1 MRLTALNRT
10 QRLPTALPDVQKSR
24 FRRSESLL
32 ILVDTEVLFE
42 LLSTALNGREHAG
55 NRSEWRRSIDC

>member
-1 MRLTALNRT
+1 MRSTALNRV
-10 QRLPTALPDVQKSR
+10 QRLPIDPFDVPESR

-42 LLSTALNGREHAG
+42 LLSTALN
-55 NRSEWRRSIDC
+55 